1 MPQYL
6 ILAQSEVTA
15 RALGAWLELL
25 GERGVENPLADSRC
39 ILGSEQ
45 NIGGLER
52 GLLAYESLVRRI
64 ETAVSE
70 GDSPMPL
77 NEVVA
82 LVDAV
87 QPSNLNVMQE
97 DGDWNNL
104 VAMLILTFPEIRWVF
119 GVVSG
124 EKDGFPEPWHS
135 LAALLCKPRRD
146 PLFDP
151 SGLRDFVRAKV
162 LHSGGEEGK
171 PDTSDLPRRKKQAA
185 VIDEEQSYA
194 LFHAYTAYR
203 FGYRVDEVRS
213 WALMNSLFSK
223 SEGSSEANP
232 SSHGF
237 DLLLEDVNL
246 NFPDKPGSVHLSTF
260 PQFQHETEGQQG
272 REHHCPLLGYAQK
285 DNKKEDSSFRII
297 VSSGHSGADAEKM
310 QVNENYV
317 QRNKPVGHGFV
328 LKPVGGMFDLWQK
341 AGLFDRLIPDEHS
354 EMSGQRRG
362 SAPGFFWPPKL
373 TDDGSETGGHSAP
386 GKLMILAQHL
396 VRRAEALRASANT
409 VEDCL
414 HGAVLATDA
423 LELLRYQTPTLAL
436 QALELKHEFEVKAEV
451 AFLGVGHHFDLK
463 LRFKEL
469 KEEVHVA
476 ARFFQRGRRR
486 AAELDALVS
495 IGNRLMLVFRDDG
508 HFDEEQI
515 CLAQIRSW
523 HRQLRLGQSRGP
535 LDFLGQLAV
544 GYAEFLL
551 AKPGRFIAALVIWYL
566 VMFGGWLIVEPS
578 LIPKADHP
586 LIDAA
591 SRAFNA
597 FYVTNPQIA
606 SSPVELAL
614 NAAACL
620 LGLFHLGVF
629 ISYLYSAVTRK

>member
-45 NIGGLER
+45 NVGGLER

-70 GDSPMPL
+70 GDLPMPL

-87 QPSNLNVMQE
+87 QPSSLNVMQE
-97 DGDWNNL
+97 GGDWNNL

-124 EKDGFPEPWHS
+124 EKNEFPEPWHS

-151 SGLRDFVRAKV
+151 SGLRDFVRGKTRRSRV
-162 LHSGGEEGK
+162 EEGK
-171 PDTSDLPRRKKQAA
+171 PNTSVLPRRKKQAA

-213 WALMNSLFSK
+213 WALMESLFSK
-223 SEGSSEANP
+223 GEGSSEANP

-246 NFPDKPGSVHLSTF
+246 SFPDKPGSTHLSTF
-260 PQFQHETEGQQG
+260 ETHQDEEGRQQG
-272 REHHCPLLGYAQK
+272 REFHCPLLGYDQK
-285 DNKKEDSSFRII
+285 GNTEENSRFRII

-310 QVNENYV
+310 QANETYV
-317 QRNKPVGHGFV
+317 KRNKPDGNGFV

-341 AGLFDRLIPDEHS
+341 AGLFDRLIPDERS
-354 EMSGQRRG
+354 QMSGQRRG
-362 SAPGFFWPPKL
+362 SAKGFFWPPKP
-373 TDDGSETGGHSAP
+373 TGGGSETGGHSAP

-396 VRRAEALRASANT
+396 VRRAEALRDSAHT

-423 LELLRYQTPTLAL
+423 LELLRSPTPTLAL

-476 ARFFQRGRRR
+476 ARFFQKGRRR

-495 IGNRLMLVFRDDG
+495 IGNRLMLIFRDDG

-566 VMFGGWLIVEPS
+566 VIFGGWLAINVPLEPGHTR
-578 LIPKADHP
+578 L
-586 LIDAA
+586 LEAA

-597 FYVTNPQIA
+597 FYVTNPQVA
-606 SSPVELAL
+606 AGFGELVL

-620 LGLFHLGVF
+620 SGLFHLGVF